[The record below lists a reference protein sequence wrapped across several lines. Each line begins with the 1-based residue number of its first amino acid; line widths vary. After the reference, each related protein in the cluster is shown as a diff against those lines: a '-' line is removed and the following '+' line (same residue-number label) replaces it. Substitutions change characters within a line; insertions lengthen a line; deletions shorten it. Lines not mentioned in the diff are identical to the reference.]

1 MLARFRTT
9 SPRVHRCGAV
19 PRRRRAG
26 QGSRGLWS
34 LTVAWPRPRRA
45 ASRGRGRETGAGPG
59 RGGAGRPPSFP
70 AAGFLHPRASPERP
84 AQFRHGAACSSKP
97 LTGASLIPEK
107 LFCPLLSALSIQSA
121 RAAFGQLLV
130 EIRLGGLAHSDV
142 CWCSLEVS
150 PAPGPF
156 LWLRRQWGW
165 LLDLL
170 GEKPP
175 DSRAVS
181 AGKASRTRASGEDSR
196 LDLKMEAREAS
207 HTFKLISVISARPH
221 WPVSQTQVATPVS
234 VPALGEWPFS
244 RCGAAGHRLKP
255 VGLNVSALDG

>member
-1 MLARFRTT
+1 MLGAVVSPWLQAPVLARFRTT

-19 PRRRRAG
+19 PRRRGAG

-107 LFCPLLSALSIQSA
+107 LFLLPAALRLVHPERQGGIW
-121 RAAFGQLLV
+121 AAFGRNSPRRPCPQRCLLV
-130 EIRLGGLAHSDV
+130 F
-142 CWCSLEVS
+142 
-150 PAPGPF
+150 PG
-156 LWLRRQWGW
+156 
-165 LLDLL
+165 
-170 GEKPP
+170 
-175 DSRAVS
+175 SV
-181 AGKASRTRASGEDSR
+181 
-196 LDLKMEAREAS
+196 ARPGALFVAEAS
-207 HTFKLISVISARPH
+207 VGVVTGPS
-221 WPVSQTQVATPVS
+221 W
-234 VPALGEWPFS
+234 GEAP
-244 RCGAAGHRLKP
+244 
-255 VGLNVSALDG
+255 